1 VKKVL
6 DDKKNTTEKKEAAA
20 ETEKPVEEPKLEQNG
35 NAFPFIIH
43 TEVKGIKML
52 KFRIHL

>member
-35 NAFPFIIH
+35 NAFIIH
-43 TEVKGIKML
+43 KGIKIL
-52 KFRIHL
+52 KFRIRL